1 MTRAEQATATKEST
15 NVTFSE
21 KAHNSQHLTNRL
33 STNTSSFLLTTRK
46 HNNMGGI
53 IIDFGT
59 SCPWELYL
67 FAFCHIGG
75 AIVLYLFDS
84 CHLLTSTSCTDAEKV
99 FESFASL
106 SMLYVGVIF
115 TVLTY
120 HNKTSAAKITRLS
133 NFALNGAVAM
143 LCAVIFAGNDAYGGV
158 ERCKTCLPLFLKHT

>member
-1 MTRAEQATATKEST
+1 
-15 NVTFSE
+15 
-21 KAHNSQHLTNRL
+21 
-33 STNTSSFLLTTRK
+33 
-46 HNNMGGI
+46 MGG

-67 FAFCHIGG
+67 FSFCHIGG

-84 CHLLTSTSCTDAEKV
+84 CRLLTSTSCTDAEKV
-99 FESFASL
+99 FESFTSL

-115 TVLTY
+115 SVLTY

-143 LCAVIFAGNDAYGGV
+143 LCAVIFAGNDAYYGGI
-158 ERCKTCLPLFLKHT
+158 ERCKRYLCFLSCIICSLCVSYGSFSISCILSSLLFQHGCILVICSQ